1 VPKIEVTFDIDA
13 NGIVHVTA
21 KDQGTGKEQSMT
33 ISGGSALP
41 KEEIDARNTA
51 DQLVYSTEKFLAENG
66 DKVPAA
72 EKSDVEAA
80 LAELKTAVGT
90 KEAPGTDVEDI
101 KAKTARLSEVS
112 QKMGQAMY
120 AASAA
125 NESAADSDGAGPQD
139 SAPGPQDSATGSPA
153 DDEVVDAEIVDEGE
167 QA

>member
-1 VPKIEVTFDIDA
+1 
-13 NGIVHVTA
+13 
-21 KDQGTGKEQSMT
+21 MT

-41 KEEIDARNTA
+41 KEEIERMVKEAEAHAEEDKKRVEEIDARNTA

-66 DKVPAA
+66 EKVPAA

-80 LAELKTAVGT
+80 LAELRTAVGT

-101 KAKTARLSEVS
+101 KAKTAKLSEVS

-125 NESAADSDGAGPQD
+125 EEASSGSSAAGAQD
-139 SAPGPQDSATGSPA
+139 SASADAGSTGSGS
-153 DDEVVDAEIVDEGE
+153 DDDVVDAEIVDDETDGP
-167 QA
+167 QDRK